1 MFSDKEFVD
10 GANVDLSS
18 GSTAAA
24 TADIGTAVTVVG
36 KKRVGN
42 SAVQRTSVTDKP
54 WKQDWIKG
62 IASGPIV
69 SAWQN
74 VPLWIKVPPTNP
86 HRAESSLRCIVPR
99 IWPEKPANQ
108 CLKTEG
114 FTIMESPVAS
124 SAVVVAG
131 S

>member
-62 IASGPIV
+62 ELSASVHRLQEQGGF
-69 SAWQN
+69 
-74 VPLWIKVPPTNP
+74 LGLCGDFRFLPTN
-86 HRAESSLRCIVPR
+86 
-99 IWPEKPANQ
+99 
-108 CLKTEG
+108 
-114 FTIMESPVAS
+114 
-124 SAVVVAG
+124 AG
-131 S
+131 EPLVSD

>member
-24 TADIGTAVTVVG
+24 TAVIVIAVIVVG
-36 KKRVGN
+36 KKRAGN

-62 IASGPIV
+62 IASEPIV
-69 SAWQN
+69 NVWQN
-74 VPLWIKVPPTNP
+74 IPLWIKVPLKDLLRTK
-86 HRAESSLRCIVPR
+86 SSLRCIVHR
-99 IWPEKPANQ
+99 IRPEKPANQ
-108 CLKTEG
+108 YLKTE
-114 FTIMESPVAS
+114 
-124 SAVVVAG
+124 
-131 S
+131 